1 MNFENISNDDK
12 LKEIKSD
19 YFVQIIFNIIKKN
32 KSLDIMKYNKKLQN
46 RLNLTIDDYIKFS
59 QLCSSIKIEL
69 KLINNK
75 YGTFINI
82 PDREKKYYHI
92 YFGDSKEEIKRN
104 YLYENEKV
112 NNIQII
118 VDYQVNSFKELFKN
132 LHNINSIYF
141 KAFFRNNIKDMSYM
155 FSCCSVKELN
165 ISNFITDNVNDMNY
179 MFGGCSKLKELDI
192 SKFNTKN
199 VSNMSQMFIHCGLL
213 KNLNL
218 SNFNTNKVNNMSAMF
233 YGCSSLKNLNLYN
246 FDTIN
251 VNNMSDMFYGCL
263 SLNELNI
270 TNFNTKNVLKM
281 NNMFYGCSSLK
292 ELNL

>member
-1 MNFENISNDDK
+1 MNFENTSNDDK
-12 LKEIKSD
+12 LKEIKCD
-19 YFVQIIFNIIKKN
+19 YFVQKLFNIMKKN

-59 QLCSSIKIEL
+59 QLYSSIKIEL

-82 PDREKKYYHI
+82 PDTEKKYYHI

-112 NNIQII
+112 NNIKII

-165 ISNFITDNVNDMNY
+165 ISNFITDNVNYMNY

-199 VSNMSQMFIHCGLL
+199 VSNISQMFIHCSLL

-218 SNFNTNKVNNMSAMF
+218 SNFNTNKVDNMSALF
-233 YGCSSLKNLNLYN
+233 YDCSSLKNLNLSN
-246 FDTIN
+246 FDTVN
-251 VNNMSDMFYGCL
+251 VNDMSDMFYGCL
-263 SLNELNI
+263 SLNVI
-270 TNFNTKNVLKM
+270 K
-281 NNMFYGCSSLK
+281 
-292 ELNL
+292 